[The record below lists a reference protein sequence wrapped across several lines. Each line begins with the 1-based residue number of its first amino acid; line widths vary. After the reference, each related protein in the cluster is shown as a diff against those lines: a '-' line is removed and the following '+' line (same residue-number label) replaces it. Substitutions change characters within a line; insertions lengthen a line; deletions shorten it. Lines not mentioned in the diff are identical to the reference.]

1 MFEKIALPLAGGL
14 LAGIA
19 ASACCVAPL
28 VLLLLGFSGA
38 WLGNLTALEPYRPVF
53 IGIACVALL
62 IAYQRIFRPKL
73 KQSCEQG
80 ETCAKPQASNLY
92 KWLFT
97 SVLVVVLTSIV
108 SPYLIPLIY
117 G

>member
-1 MFEKIALPLAGGL
+1 MFEKIAVPLAGGL

-28 VLLLLGFSGA
+28 ILLLLGFSGA
-38 WLGNLTALEPYRPVF
+38 WLGNLTVLEPYRPVF

-73 KQSCEQG
+73 RQSCEQG
-80 ETCAKPQASNLY
+80 ETCANSQTNNRY
-92 KWLFT
+92 KWLFIG
-97 SVLVVVLTSIV
+97 VLVVVLTSVV
-108 SPYLIPLIY
+108 SPYLVPLIY

>member
-1 MFEKIALPLAGGL
+1 MFDKIAVPLAGGL

-19 ASACCVAPL
+19 ASACCVGPL

-38 WLGNLTALEPYRPVF
+38 WLGNLTALEPYRPIL

-62 IAYQRIFRPKL
+62 IAYLRIFRPKL

-97 SVLVVVLTSIV
+97 GALVVVLTSIV
-108 SPYLIPLIY
+108 SPYLVPLIY